1 MRKTLQQTLAFPPTV
16 CFVEIHLSSVG
27 NIRGSVIGIDI
38 FFGGWWATFCM
49 TRKFKHIWPKSQ
61 AKIQYSTVYILNLLW
76 LLQILGLRR
85 GKQKGKEIAEKSTDE
100 RTKVSLT
107 QPDQHS
113 TSEDTLNHEFY
124 QEEKGDSNGLISS
137 QDLITE
143 EPFNE
148 GTLREDELSDSDSQV
163 LNEGKT

>member
-1 MRKTLQQTLAFPPTV
+1 M
-16 CFVEIHLSSVG
+16 
-27 NIRGSVIGIDI
+27 
-38 FFGGWWATFCM
+38 
-49 TRKFKHIWPKSQ
+49 
-61 AKIQYSTVYILNLLW
+61 
-76 LLQILGLRR
+76 GLRR
-85 GKQKGKEIAEKSTDE
+85 GKQKDKELAEKS
-100 RTKVSLT
+100 TKVSLT
-107 QPDQHS
+107 QPDKHS
-113 TSEDTLNHEFY
+113 ISEDTLNHEFY

>member
-1 MRKTLQQTLAFPPTV
+1 M
-16 CFVEIHLSSVG
+16 
-27 NIRGSVIGIDI
+27 
-38 FFGGWWATFCM
+38 
-49 TRKFKHIWPKSQ
+49 
-61 AKIQYSTVYILNLLW
+61 
-76 LLQILGLRR
+76 QILGLRR

>member
-1 MRKTLQQTLAFPPTV
+1 M
-16 CFVEIHLSSVG
+16 
-27 NIRGSVIGIDI
+27 
-38 FFGGWWATFCM
+38 
-49 TRKFKHIWPKSQ
+49 
-61 AKIQYSTVYILNLLW
+61 
-76 LLQILGLRR
+76 GLRR
-85 GKQKGKEIAEKSTDE
+85 GKQKDKELAEKSIDK

-107 QPDQHS
+107 QPDKHS
-113 TSEDTLNHEFY
+113 ISEDTLNHEFY
-124 QEEKGDSNGLISS
+124 QEEKDDSNGLISS